1 MSKLLHTIRN
11 PRDLRQLPPAKLVRL
26 SEEVREAVRMRF
38 AMPEAY
44 MRSALGLSDL
54 TVALHFVYDFAEDR
68 LVFDLAHQ
76 AAAHMVLTRHD
87 LSDTGEKVT
96 RLTPA
101 FPGEEREPFD
111 QFFARHPGTAI
122 SKALGL
128 ASAGDDSRSVA
139 VIGDGAVVSGI
150 ALEALNNGA
159 SLDRDC
165 LVILNDN
172 EMSVSKVVG
181 AMGEYLSMIR
191 VGKTYNQIKHDA
203 HKLLQSVPFIGE
215 SLDKAADQLKEM
227 VAKALVP
234 GSIFEKLGPRYFGP
248 IDGHNVPH
256 LVQLLQEVKRQRG
269 FHLVHVITRRME
281 SSFDDTMEIPRTLA
295 LRAEEEE
302 QMRET
307 IEVAPERTVEYALQ
321 GEESYATALTA
332 SLQEA
337 AAADDGVYVL
347 VLAAPD
353 VEGVDRIVATLRPEL
368 GARFQHLHTNEPHGI
383 AFAAGLARAGRRP
396 VVVIPASVLHRAHDQ
411 VFQEIALTGLPV
423 VTIVGWAGMVG
434 TAGGIYHGSDDLS
447 FLRGLPGVDV
457 VAPRDSVELSNVIDY
472 ALRQDG
478 PSAIRIPHTFTPH
491 SDHLFPDRGELARG
505 RPEVLRRGSDVAV
518 MALGSMVYPA
528 MEAADHLAEKG
539 IEATVVNGRFV
550 RPLDSEMLRSLLD
563 EHALLFTAEEHR
575 LAGGYSSAIL
585 EHAAVE
591 RLDASRIVPIT
602 VPDGR
607 IARGP
612 RQRLMV
618 THGLDPSGLADR
630 ILVEYRAWVRTP
642 RD

>member
-1 MSKLLHTIRN
+1 MSKLLQTIRN
-11 PRDLRQLPPAKLVRL
+11 PRDLRQLAPAKLTRL
-26 SEEVREAVRMRF
+26 AEEVRESVRTRF
-38 AMPEAY
+38 TMPEAY
-44 MRSALGLSDL
+44 MRSALGMADL
-54 TVALHFVYDFAEDR
+54 TVALHFAYDFSHDR
-68 LVFDLAHQ
+68 LVFDLSHQ
-76 AAAHMVLTRHD
+76 AAAHLVLTRHD
-87 LSDTGEKVT
+87 LSDDGEMVT
-96 RLTPA
+96 PMTPA

-128 ASAGDDSRSVA
+128 ASATEGDGKTVA

-191 VGKTYNQIKHDA
+191 VGKTYNQIKQDA
-203 HKLLQSVPFIGE
+203 HKLLQSIPFFGE

-256 LVQLLQEVKRQRG
+256 LVQLLQEVRRQRG
-269 FHLVHVITRRME
+269 FHLVHVITRRE
-281 SSFDDTMEIPRTLA
+281 ELRADETLELPRTLV
-295 LRAEEEE
+295 LREEEKE
-302 QMRET
+302 RET
-307 IEVAPERTVEYALQ
+307 IEVAPTTTVEFAKQ
-321 GEESYATALTA
+321 GEELYSASLSTAL
-332 SLQEA
+332 EN
-337 AAADDGVYVL
+337 AADADENVHIL
-347 VLAAPD
+347 LLAAPD
-353 VEGVDRIVATLRPEL
+353 VDGVNRIASTLRTKL
-368 GARFQHLHTNEPHGI
+368 GDRFHHLHTNEPHGL

-411 VFQEIALTGLPV
+411 VFQEVALPGLPIV
-423 VTIVGWAGMVG
+423 VVVGWAGMVG
-434 TAGGIYHGSDDLS
+434 MSGGIYHGCDDLAFVRS
-447 FLRGLPGVDV
+447 LPGLDV
-457 VAPRDSVELSNVIDY
+457 TAPRDGHELDRLIEFSV
-472 ALRQDG
+472 RQGG
-478 PSAIRIPHTFTPH
+478 PSVIRIPHTFTPH
-491 SDHLFPDRGELARG
+491 ADHVFPDRGELVRG

-528 MEAADHLAEKG
+528 MEAADLLAEKG

-550 RPLDSEMLRSLLD
+550 RPLDGETIRAMLD
-563 EHALLFTAEEHR
+563 EHSLLFTAEEHR
-575 LAGGYSSAIL
+575 LAGGYGSAVL
-585 EHAAVE
+585 EHAALE
-591 RLDASRIVPIT
+591 RLDASRIIPIA
-602 VPDGR
+602 VPDAR
-607 IARGP
+607 LARGP
-612 RQRLMV
+612 RRRLMV
-618 THGLDPSGLADR
+618 THGLDPSGIADR
-630 ILVEYRAWVRTP
+630 ILHGYRTYVRSP